1 MRLGNLLRSPRITKR
16 RLWALVISLFAN
28 TCVLLFV
35 SFVRVGYGYLHGDFS
50 SEKYCQMLASY
61 DEFMIGANTGL
72 RRSGAPP
79 PHTPFF
85 DAIMQS
91 IAISALCNACLLGGL
106 AVVFVFLVLD
116 RVVGAR
122 FFLRSIPLGWTV
134 ICVVSTFV
142 SFVFLY
148 LPINEIYLSFANEF
162 YRTWGDCNGSW

>member
-16 RLWALVISLFAN
+16 GLWALAISLFAT

-35 SFVRVGYGYLHGDFS
+35 LFVRVGYGYLHGDFS

-61 DEFMIGANTGL
+61 QKFMIGANTGL

-79 PHTPFF
+79 PYTPFY

-91 IAISALCNACLLGGL
+91 VVISALCNACLLGGL

-116 RVVGAR
+116 RIVGAR
-122 FFLRSIPLGWTV
+122 VFLRSIPLGWTV
-134 ICVVSTFV
+134 VCVVSTFV
-142 SFVFLY
+142 SLVFLY
-148 LPINEIYLSFANEF
+148 LPIHNMLVVFASEF
-162 YRTWGDCNGSW
+162 SRTWGDCNRPW